1 MSEQDRLYYTDSYTT
16 RFESHIVEQLRHKGQ
31 PVVVL
36 DKTYFYPTSG
46 GQPADKGEINNIP
59 VLDVS
64 IREEDGAVLHWLESE
79 VASEKV
85 TAEIDWPRRFDHMQ
99 HHTGQHILSQA
110 FIQTAGAETVSF
122 HLSSNTVTIDLDKED
137 LTPAQVEA
145 AELLANRIVWQN
157 RPVTIH
163 LVTPEEVK
171 NLPLRKIPPI
181 EDSKLR
187 LIDIEDFDL
196 TACGGTHV
204 ARTGEVGAI
213 KIVRRER
220 RGQQLRLEFCCGQR
234 ALHDYQ
240 QKHTIVDDLVATL
253 TTGRSEIVDA
263 VKRLQE
269 EVKEAQRTVKK
280 QQADLLHFEAASFL
294 AQGTRQGDTTIISRV
309 FTDYDLDRLRA
320 LGNQL
325 TKNEGVVALLGL
337 AGTKAQLVFSRSTDA
352 PGKMNQLIQPALQLL
367 GPAGGGGT
375 EMFAQGGGPAATVE
389 DVRRALEQAEK
400 LLRRQITNRT
410 E

>member
-1 MSEQDRLYYTDSYTT
+1 MSEQERLYYTDSYTT

-36 DKTYFYPTSG
+36 DETHFYPTSG
-46 GQPADKGEINNIP
+46 GQPADRGQISDIP
-59 VLDVS
+59 VVDVS

-79 VASEKV
+79 VVSEKV

-110 FIQTAGAETVSF
+110 FIRVIEAETVSF

-163 LVTPEEVK
+163 RVTPEEAK
-171 NLPLRKIPPI
+171 NLPLRQIPPI
-181 EDSKLR
+181 ENSKLR

-204 ARTGEVGAI
+204 ARTGEVGPI
-213 KIVRRER
+213 KIVKHQR
-220 RGQQLRLEFCCGQR
+220 RGRQLRLEFRCGQR

-269 EVKEAQRTVKK
+269 EVREAQRAVKK
-280 QQADLLHFEAASFL
+280 QQADLLHFEAVHLL
-294 AQGTRQGDTTIISRV
+294 AQGTHQGEITIISRV
-309 FTDYDLDRLRA
+309 FTDYDLGRLRA

-325 TKNEGVVALLGL
+325 TENEGVVALLGL
-337 AGTKAQLVFSRSTDA
+337 AGTKAQLVFSRSADA
-352 PGKMNQLIQPALQLL
+352 PGKMNQLIQPALRVL
-367 GPAGGGGT
+367 GSAAGGGT
-375 EMFAQGGGPAATVE
+375 ETFAQGGGPAAAVE
-389 DVRRALEQAEK
+389 DVRRAIEQSEK
-400 LLRRQITNRT
+400 LLRQQLTNRA